1 MHWSGAISDACLWI
15 WNEFNVSCLSKIKK
29 KNLSVFK
36 DVGFDDVTGYPG
48 AVLSVIGK
56 AVMVPAI
63 QTWGCPSRHERM
75 GVMSLLT
82 LELRYH
88 SAVMQVSVSEM
99 QGIVGTYLS
108 DSGYLSIRGKPGR

>member
-1 MHWSGAISDACLWI
+1 M
-15 WNEFNVSCLSKIKK
+15 
-29 KNLSVFK
+29 
-36 DVGFDDVTGYPG
+36 GFDDVTGYPG

-108 DSGYLSIRGKPGR
+108 DRGYLSIRQRVPIYQRKTWEVMSPFALELSYQ